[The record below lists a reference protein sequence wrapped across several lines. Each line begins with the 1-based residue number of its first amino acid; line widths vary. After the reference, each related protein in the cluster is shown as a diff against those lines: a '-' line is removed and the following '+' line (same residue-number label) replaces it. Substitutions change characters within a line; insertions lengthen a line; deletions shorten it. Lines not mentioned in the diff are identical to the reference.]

1 MAPQFP
7 IETNTIIMDSKLVK
21 QYGSEILSYRL
32 RTVRQ
37 KKRMQYED
45 FDKKL
50 LELNREEDRLHKQ
63 RRDIIWVPLKP
74 PVQRGWNRFFVL
86 REDVAISKHAEFFE
100 NILKRI
106 NTCDWS
112 HRKDFMVKYR
122 RFGRKKY
129 RVKKQSLWRPDEW
142 RFNRLGFTDGEKLL
156 FDVVW
161 EMDSRRELVK
171 RYVFREPWRFVL
183 RVRPNVI
190 DKVQKRDAMVESRS
204 QEIRNYLDANMYR
217 CRLNKLLHG
226 YERYGWWKGER
237 KREKNLLKN
246 KPLQRILEETAQ
258 GLL

>member
-50 LELNREEDRLHKQ
+50 LKLDKEETRLFKQ
-63 RRDIIWVPLKP
+63 KRIFIWEPLKP

-86 REDVAISKHAEFFE
+86 REDVATGKHAAFFE
-100 NILKRI
+100 NILSKI

-129 RVKKQSLWRPDEW
+129 RVKKQSLLRPEGW
-142 RFNRLGFTDGEKLL
+142 RFNRMGFTDEEKLL
-156 FDVVW
+156 FDEVW
-161 EMDSRRELVK
+161 EINSRKELVK

-183 RVRPNVI
+183 RVRPNII
-190 DKVQKRDAMVESRS
+190 DKICRRDAMVDSRY
-204 QEIRNYLDANMYR
+204 QEIRNYLGRNYYR
-217 CRLNKLLHG
+217 GHVNKLL
-226 YERYGWWKGER
+226 YGTDRNSWGKGER
-237 KREKNLLKN
+237 AREKSLLKN
-246 KPLQRILEETAQ
+246 KPLPRILDECAQ
-258 GLL
+258 SLL

>member
-1 MAPQFP
+1 
-7 IETNTIIMDSKLVK
+7 MDSKLVK

-50 LELNREEDRLHKQ
+50 LKLHKEKNHLNNQ
-63 RRDIIWVPLKP
+63 KRAIVWESLKS

-86 REDVAISKHAEFFE
+86 REDVAISKHAVLFE
-100 NILKRI
+100 NILKKI

-129 RVKKQSLWRPDEW
+129 RVKKQSLLRPCEW
-142 RFNRLGFTDGEKLL
+142 RFKRMGFTDDEKQL
-156 FDVVW
+156 FDEVW
-161 EMDSRRELVK
+161 ETDGRKALVK
-171 RYVFREPWRFVL
+171 RYVFREPWRFIL

-190 DKVQKRDAMVESRS
+190 DKIKRRDAMVESRS
-204 QEIRNYLDANMYR
+204 QEIDNYLRGNHYR
-217 CRLNKLLHG
+217 GRMHKLL
-226 YERYGWWKGER
+226 YGSGWNNRWKGER
-237 KREKNLLKN
+237 LREKNVLKN
-246 KPLQRILEETAQ
+246 KPLPRILGECAQ

>member
-1 MAPQFP
+1 
-7 IETNTIIMDSKLVK
+7 MDSKLVK

-50 LELNREEDRLHKQ
+50 LELDREETRLCKQ
-63 RRDIIWVPLKP
+63 KQVIVWEPLKP

-86 REDVAISKHAEFFE
+86 RDDVATSKHAAFFE
-100 NILKRI
+100 NILNKI

-129 RVKKQSLWRPDEW
+129 RVKKQSLLRPDEW
-142 RFNRLGFTDGEKLL
+142 RFNRLGFTDDEKQL

-161 EMDSRRELVK
+161 ETDSRKELVK

-190 DKVQKRDAMVESRS
+190 DKIRRRDSMVESRS

-246 KPLQRILEETAQ
+246 KPLLRILEEVAQ

>member
-21 QYGSEILSYRL
+21 QYGPEILSYRL

-45 FDKKL
+45 FDKQLLKL
-50 LELNREEDRLHKQ
+50 DREDDHLCEQKQ
-63 RRDIIWVPLKP
+63 VVVWVPLKP
-74 PVQRGWNRFFVL
+74 PIQRGWNRFFVL
-86 REDVAISKHAEFFE
+86 REDVAISKHAAFFE
-100 NILKRI
+100 NILNKI

-129 RVKKQSLWRPDEW
+129 RVKKQSLLRPDQW
-142 RFNRLGFTDGEKLL
+142 RFNRMGFTDAEKQL
-156 FDVVW
+156 FDEVW
-161 EMDSRRELVK
+161 EMNTRGELVN

-183 RVRPNVI
+183 RIRPNVI
-190 DKVQKRDAMVESRS
+190 DKVRKRDSMVESRLV
-204 QEIRNYLDANMYR
+204 EIRNYLEGNCYR
-217 CRLNKLLHG
+217 RRLNKLLHG
-226 YERYGWWKGER
+226 YERYGWWRGER
-237 KREKNLLKN
+237 KRERNVLKN
-246 KPLQRILEETAQ
+246 KPLPRILDECEQ

>member
-1 MAPQFP
+1 
-7 IETNTIIMDSKLVK
+7 MDSKLVK

-50 LELNREEDRLHKQ
+50 LKLDKEETHLCKQ
-63 RRDIIWVPLKP
+63 KNTIIWEPLKP

-86 REDVAISKHAEFFE
+86 REDVATSKHAAFFE
-100 NILKRI
+100 NILKKI

-129 RVKKQSLWRPDEW
+129 RVKKQSLLRPDGW
-142 RFNRLGFTDGEKLL
+142 RFNRMGFTDEEKQF
-156 FDVVW
+156 FDEVW
-161 EMDSRRELVK
+161 EMDSRKELVK

-190 DKVQKRDAMVESRS
+190 DKIRRRDAMVESRS
-204 QEIRNYLDANMYR
+204 QEIRNYLDANNYR
-217 CRLNKLLHG
+217 YRLDKLLDG
-226 YERYGWWKGER
+226 GVYKWWKGER
-237 KREKNLLKN
+237 EREKNVLKN
-246 KPLQRILEETAQ
+246 KPLPRILEEVAR

>member
-1 MAPQFP
+1 
-7 IETNTIIMDSKLVK
+7 MDSKLVK

-50 LELNREEDRLHKQ
+50 LELDREETRLCKQ
-63 RRDIIWVPLKP
+63 KQVIVWEPLKP

-86 REDVAISKHAEFFE
+86 RDDVATSKHAAFFE
-100 NILKRI
+100 NILNKI

-129 RVKKQSLWRPDEW
+129 RVKKQSLLRPDEW
-142 RFNRLGFTDGEKLL
+142 RFNRLGFTDDEKQL

-161 EMDSRRELVK
+161 ETDSRKELVK

-190 DKVQKRDAMVESRS
+190 DKIRRRDSMVESRS
-204 QEIRNYLDANMYR
+204 QEIHNYLDANMYR

-246 KPLQRILEETAQ
+246 KPLPRILEEVAQ